1 MKEIIVKIPDE
12 SSELVTQL
20 LEKLGAEITHT
31 KTIQKTSAKKEKA
44 KNKAKISKK
53 KKLPQKIDH
62 TFLFGKWKDF
72 DIDPK
77 KLRQESW

>member
-1 MKEIIVKIPDE
+1 MKEFIVKIPDE
-12 SSELVTQL
+12 SSDFVTQL
-20 LEKLGAEITHT
+20 LEKLGAEITHK
-31 KTIQKTSAKKEKA
+31 KTIQKTSPKKEKA
-44 KNKAKISKK
+44 KKKTKISKK
-53 KKLPQKIDH
+53 KKLTKKIDH